1 MRPAMQRRS
10 RNSEGTMTEVTY
22 VIVEHDGGWAYK
34 VGAVF
39 SEPHPTRER
48 ALAAARRAAA
58 EQRTPGRTEV
68 ISYEDENG
76 KWHVET
82 SAGNDRPNTVIVDK
96 S

>member
-1 MRPAMQRRS
+1 MIPAGRRKT
-10 RNSEGTMTEVTY
+10 SESDMAEVTY
-22 VIVEHDGGWAYK
+22 SIVEHDGGWAYK

-39 SEPHPTRER
+39 SETYPTRER

-76 KWHVET
+76 KWHEET
-82 SAGNDRPNTVIVDK
+82 AAGNDRPNTVIVDR